1 MAIFDNKP
9 ASAHSSGLSSPLVL
23 FGGTFD
29 PVHFGHLRAALE
41 IRERLAVSDVRLL
54 PCHIPAHRDQ
64 PSSTAEHRI
73 QMIRL
78 AIACDQGETGL
89 TLDTRECE
97 HPHTSYTVS
106 TLQSL
111 RKEYGD
117 TKPII
122 LTLGMDAFNALPRWH
137 QWQELLR
144 LAHLLVVQ
152 RPDTPLSR
160 DSQIQALL
168 TQYQLFTKDDLTRT
182 SHGGLWIEPIT
193 PLAISATNIRKQISL
208 GHSARYLLPDVVWQ
222 YIKQQGLYGY
232 QVPGLLKN
240 D

>member
-1 MAIFDNKP
+1 MAILDNKP
-9 ASAHSSGLSSPLVL
+9 SSAHLSGPCSPLVL

-41 IRERLAVSDVRLL
+41 IRERLAVSEVRLL

-64 PSSTAEHRI
+64 PSSTADHRI

-78 AIACDQGETGL
+78 AIICDQNETGL

-97 HPHTSYTVS
+97 YPHTSYTVN
-106 TLQSL
+106 TLRSL

-117 TKPII
+117 AKPIV
-122 LTLGMDAFNALPRWH
+122 LTLGMDAFNTLPHWH
-137 QWQELLR
+137 QWQELLK

-152 RPDTPLSR
+152 RPDTAPSR
-160 DSQIQALL
+160 DSQLQTLL
-168 TQYQLFTKDDLTRT
+168 TQHQLLTKDDLTRT
-182 SHGGLWIEPIT
+182 SHGGIWIEPIT

-208 GHSARYLLPDVVWQ
+208 GHSARYLLPDTVWQ
-222 YIKQQGLYGY
+222 YIKQQKLYGY
-232 QVPGLLKN
+232 QPPELLKN
-240 D
+240 V